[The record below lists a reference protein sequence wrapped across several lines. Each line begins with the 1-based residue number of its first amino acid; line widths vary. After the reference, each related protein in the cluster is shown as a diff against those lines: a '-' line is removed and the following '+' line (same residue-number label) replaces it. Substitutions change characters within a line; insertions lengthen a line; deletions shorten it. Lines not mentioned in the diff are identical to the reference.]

1 MSTPLGVVTT
11 IVTAPAVPAG
21 VITVIEVSLTTV
33 SEVPAFPPKVTDV
46 ASVNRRPVIVTV
58 VPPAVDPVAG
68 RTLVTDGS
76 LAIGVTEVLAD
87 DAEDSPVAFLPI
99 TVNVYAVPF
108 VRPVTEQ
115 VVEAV
120 VQVNPPGS
128 DVTTYVAEFAEA
140 VQLTCA
146 DSLPAV
152 AVTLV
157 GVDGS
162 GRAGVTAVLALEAEE
177 LPVAFLAI
185 TVNV

>member
-1 MSTPLGVVTT
+1 MSTPLDVVTT

-46 ASVNRRPVIVTV
+46 APVNRRPVIVTV
-58 VPPAVDPVAG
+58 VPPVVDPVAG
-68 RTLVTDGS
+68 RTLVTDGT

-87 DAEDSPVAFLPI
+87 DAEESPVAFLPI

-128 DVTTYVAEFAEA
+128 EVTTYVAEFAEA

-152 AVTLV
+152 AVTPV
-157 GVDGS
+157 GVEGS

-177 LPVAFLAI
+177 LPVVFLAI

>member
-1 MSTPLGVVTT
+1 MD
-11 IVTAPAVPAG
+11 
-21 VITVIEVSLTTV
+21 E
-33 SEVPAFPPKVTDV
+33 
-46 ASVNRRPVIVTV
+46 
-58 VPPAVDPVAG
+58 
-68 RTLVTDGS
+68 
-76 LAIGVTEVLAD
+76 
-87 DAEDSPVAFLPI
+87 
-99 TVNVYAVPF
+99 
-108 VRPVTEQ
+108 
-115 VVEAV
+115 V

-157 GVDGS
+157 GVEGN
-162 GRAGVTAVLALEAEE
+162 GRAGVTAVLAVEAEE

>member
-33 SEVPAFPPKVTDV
+33 SEVPAFPPKVTDE
-46 ASVNRRPVIVTV
+46 APVNRRPVIVTV

-68 RTLVTDGS
+68 RTLVTDGT
-76 LAIGVTEVLAD
+76 LAIGVTEVLTD
-87 DAEDSPVAFLPI
+87 DAEESPVAFLPI

-108 VRPVTEQ
+108 VSPVTEQ

-128 DVTTYVAEFAEA
+128 DVTTYVAEFADA

-152 AVTLV
+152 DVTLV
-157 GVDGS
+157 GVEGS